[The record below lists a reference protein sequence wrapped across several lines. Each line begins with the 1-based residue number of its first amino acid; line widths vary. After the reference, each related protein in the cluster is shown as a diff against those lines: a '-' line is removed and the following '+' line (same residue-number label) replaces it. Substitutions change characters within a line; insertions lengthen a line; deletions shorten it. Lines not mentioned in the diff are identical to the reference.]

1 MAYKEEKAQS
11 MLNKWWSMQRAL
23 YVRDPDAPPPLV
35 SDCNSMKESYR
46 WRETIMK
53 EIGDKVAEIQNAGL
67 GNYRIRAINDEI
79 NKLMNHKRMWENRI
93 RELGG
98 PDFKKLE
105 AKFYDRDGIELPGS
119 GGYKYFGAAKDLPGV
134 RELFFKEINPAPE
147 KNLGELYRELDFA
160 YFDFGCEGFEEEILE
175 EEMRM
180 KNLKVEKF
188 LLDNQEVILGKY
200 EGFFELEESQV
211 EFILENDIFDEV
223 KVDYPVEFRDDVF
236 EENKALEQKKKE
248 LINKLFSE

>member
-11 MLNKWWSMQRAL
+11 MLNKWWAMQRAL

-67 GNYRIRAINDEI
+67 GDYRIRAINDEI
-79 NKLMNHKRMWENRI
+79 NKLLNHKRMWENRI

-134 RELFFKEINPAPE
+134 RELFFKEISSAPE
-147 KNLGELYRELDFA
+147 KNIKELYKNLDFE
-160 YFDFGCEGFEEEILE
+160 YFDLDLEEFEDDIKEEEIRIKNQNVENFIINNEKIILEKYENFFGLE
-175 EEMRM
+175 EDEI
-180 KNLKVEKF
+180 
-188 LLDNQEVILGKY
+188 D
-200 EGFFELEESQV
+200 
-211 EFILENDIFDEV
+211 FILENDIFGEI
-223 KVDYPVEFRDDVF
+223 KVNYPLKYRDDVF
-236 EENKALEQKKKE
+236 EEKKALEQKKKE
-248 LINKLFSE
+248 LISKLFSE